1 MHAIRPA
8 QARPASAHHV
18 SYPWA
23 SAFREAVGNYCVC
36 SHSFAARPVAVA
48 SAAAAAAHLLTAHCC
63 SQLCLPQHL
72 PQHLTHCIAKPL
84 GRDFPFGWTRS
95 ERRFPH
101 EPNREQ
107 DLSALNHLGTVLATV
122 RLRGLY
128 CILCTSAAYC
138 TLHFTAPRCCWQQCR
153 RLPNCAYSACPRTS
167 PLING
172 YRQHTIAD
180 EDAMTWRLLGL

>member
-1 MHAIRPA
+1 MLYVRHRHVLLARTMFRTPGPVRFERP
-8 QARPASAHHV
+8 
-18 SYPWA
+18 W
-23 SAFREAVGNYCVC
+23 EI
-36 SHSFAARPVAVA
+36 VA
-48 SAAAAAAHLLTAHCC
+48 SAATRLPPALPSSLPLLLLLTTAHCSLL
-63 SQLCLPQHL
+63 SQLCL

-84 GRDFPFGWTRS
+84 LVTSLSGERGVEEDFRMTPK
-95 ERRFPH
+95 
-101 EPNREQ
+101 REQ

>member
-36 SHSFAARPVAVA
+36 SHSFAARPVVVS
-48 SAAAAAAHLLTAHCC
+48 SAAAAAAAAAHHCSLLFPTLSA
-63 SQLCLPQHL
+63 SASP
-72 PQHLTHCIAKPL
+72 IASPSFWVVTSL
-84 GRDFPFGWTRS
+84 SGGRGVKEDFRMNPIGG
-95 ERRFPH
+95 
-101 EPNREQ
+101 REQ

-122 RLRGLY
+122 RLCELY

-138 TLHFTAPRCCWQQCR
+138 SLHFTAPRCCWQQCR